1 MDATALK
8 VAATGAI
15 HVKNAAGEPLYD
27 GENPVRIIVHGP
39 GSRAYGTV
47 EARQQARALKRMN
60 ENEGKVTAPTSEE
73 RRKEVAEDLT
83 TLTVNFEHLTHGDLQ
98 GVALFEAVYGDPEL
112 GFIARQV
119 ERHLKDWANFT
130 VASAAS

>member
-15 HVKNAAGEPLYD
+15 HVKSASGEPLYE

-60 ENEGKVTAPTSEE
+60 ENEGKVTAPTAEE
-73 RRKEVAEDLT
+73 RRAEVAEDLT
-83 TLTVNFEHLTHGDLQ
+83 TLTVSFEHLTHGNLT
-98 GVALFEAVYGDPEL
+98 GAALFEEVYADPEL

-119 ERHLKDWANFT
+119 ERHLRDWGNFT
-130 VASAAS
+130 IASAGS